1 MPSPSASSDALVAKV
16 AEVDARAGAAIA
28 RPGSAADAIDGVV
41 PAVVATPATPDAL
54 AKTLAWATET
64 GRTVVVRGGGTKLGW
79 GPTPGPVDLLLLTTA
94 MSALVAHRHGDLTA
108 TVQAGATLAETNAV
122 LSRHL
127 QWLPLDPP
135 WGDRAT
141 IGGIVAANDSG
152 PRRQRHGSPR
162 DLIIGM
168 TLARADGLLAKTGGI
183 VVKNVAGYD
192 LARLL
197 TGSFGCLGVILTAT
211 FKLAPLAEASRTV
224 SVEFSA
230 SERCG
235 ALVAD
240 LRAHASMPTALELAT
255 PPTTMLIRFESVET
269 VAVEQA
275 AQAATLARAHG
286 GTVVI
291 LAGEGEIVAW
301 REHDTRVFDREG
313 TIVKLVVVP
322 SEVSSTLAW
331 LDAAAKR
338 RQLDYV
344 VTGRAALGVLFVGLH
359 GAVSE
364 QAAFVRALRER
375 LPTGRGS
382 ATIQSADPE
391 LKALVDVWGPVG
403 DGLRVMQEVKRR
415 FDPTG
420 TLNPGR
426 GPGGL

>member
-1 MPSPSASSDALVAKV
+1 MPSRSPSPDHLL
-16 AEVDARAGAAIA
+16 AEVDARAGDGVA
-28 RPGSAADAIDGVV
+28 RPGAAADAIDGVV
-41 PAVVATPATPDAL
+41 PGVVATPATPDAL

-64 GRTVVVRGGGTKLGW
+64 GRIVVVRGGGTKLGW
-79 GPTPGPVDLLLLTTA
+79 GPPPRSVDLLLSTKA
-94 MSALVAHRHGDLTA
+94 MNAVVEHRHGDLTA
-108 TVQAGATLAETNAV
+108 TVEAGATLAETNAV
-122 LSRHL
+122 LSRHR

-135 WGDRAT
+135 WRDRAT

-152 PRRQRHGSPR
+152 PRRQRHGAPR

-224 SVEFSA
+224 SVEFPT
-230 SERCG
+230 SEQCG

-240 LRAHASMPTALELAT
+240 LRAHASTPTALELAT
-255 PPTTMLIRFESVET
+255 PPATMLIRFESVEA
-269 VAVEQA
+269 VAVQQA
-275 AQAATLARAHG
+275 EQAATLARSHG
-286 GTVVI
+286 GRPVV
-291 LAGEGEIVAW
+291 LAGPDESVAW
-301 REHDTRVFDREG
+301 QEHDARVFDGEG

-322 SEVSSTLAW
+322 SEVPSTLSW
-331 LDAAAKR
+331 LDDAATR
-338 RQLDYV
+338 WQLDYA
-344 VTGRAALGVLFVGLH
+344 VTGRAGLGVLSVGLH
-359 GAVSE
+359 GAVAE
-364 QAAFVRALRER
+364 QAAFVTALRDR
-375 LPTGRGS
+375 LPVGRGS
-382 ATIQSADPE
+382 ATIRCADPE

-403 DGLRVMQEVKRR
+403 DGLRTMQEVKRR

>member
-1 MPSPSASSDALVAKV
+1 MPSRSPSSDALVA
-16 AEVDARAGAAIA
+16 EVDTRAGATLA
-28 RPGSAADAIDGVV
+28 RPGAAADAVDGVV
-41 PAVVATPATPDAL
+41 PGVVATPATADAV

-79 GPTPGPVDLLLLTTA
+79 GPSPRSVDLLLSTTA
-94 MSALVAHRHGDLTA
+94 MNAVVEHRHGDLTA

-122 LSRHL
+122 LSRHR

-135 WGDRAT
+135 WSDRAT

-152 PRRQRHGSPR
+152 PRRQRHGAPR

-224 SVEFSA
+224 SVEFTASA
-230 SERCG
+230 QCG
-235 ALVAD
+235 SLVAD
-240 LRAHASMPTALELAT
+240 LLAHASTPTALELAT
-255 PPTTMLIRFESVET
+255 PPATMLIRFESVET

-275 AQAATLARAHG
+275 EQVVTLAQAHG
-286 GTVVI
+286 GTVVV
-291 LAGEGEIVAW
+291 LAGEDETVAW
-301 REHDTRVFDREG
+301 REHDARVFDREG

-322 SEVSSTLAW
+322 SEVSSILAW
-331 LDAAAKR
+331 LDTAAKT

-344 VTGRAALGVLFVGLH
+344 VTGRAGLGVLSVGLH

-364 QAAFVRALRER
+364 QAAFVTGLRER

-382 ATIQSADPE
+382 ATIQRAGPE
-391 LKALVDVWGPVG
+391 LKALVEVWGPVG
-403 DGLRVMQEVKRR
+403 DSLRIMQEVKRR

-420 TLNPGR
+420 SLNPGR

>member
-1 MPSPSASSDALVAKV
+1 MTSRSSSLDAVV
-16 AEVDARAGAAIA
+16 AEVEARAGAGLA
-28 RPGSAADAIDGVV
+28 RPGVAADAIDGIV
-41 PAVVATPATPDAL
+41 PGIVAQPPTPVAL
-54 AKTLAWATET
+54 ATTLAWATET

-79 GPTPGPVDLLLLTTA
+79 GASPGSVDLLLSTTA
-94 MSALVAHRHGDLTA
+94 MNAVVEHRHGDLTA

-122 LSRHL
+122 LSRHR

-135 WGDRAT
+135 WSDRAT

-152 PRRQRHGSPR
+152 PRRQRHGTPR

-168 TLARADGLLAKTGGI
+168 TLARADGLMAKTGGI

-211 FKLAPLAEASRTV
+211 FKLAPLSEASRTV
-224 SVEFSA
+224 SVAFPASA
-230 SERCG
+230 RCG
-235 ALVAD
+235 PLVAD
-240 LRAHASMPTALELAT
+240 LLAHASTPSALELAT
-255 PPTTMLIRFESVET
+255 PPATMLIRFESIEA

-275 AQAATLARAHG
+275 AQAATLARDHG
-286 GTVVI
+286 GTPVV
-291 LAGEGEIVAW
+291 LTGEDETAAW
-301 REHDTRVFDREG
+301 RGHDARVFDWEG
-313 TIVKLVVVP
+313 TILKLTIMP
-322 SEVSSTLAW
+322 ADLSSTLAW
-331 LDAAAKR
+331 LDDVATA

-344 VTGRAALGVLFVGLH
+344 VTGRAGLGVLFVGLH
-359 GAVSE
+359 GVVSE
-364 QAAFVRALRER
+364 QAAFVTALRER
-375 LPTGRGS
+375 LPVGRGS
-382 ATIQSADPE
+382 ATIQRADPE

-403 DGLRVMQEVKRR
+403 DGLRIMQEVKRR